1 MGIDVEK
8 HLAAR
13 ANVGRSFKETIE
25 RSTRALVWAPL
36 DWQLYF
42 QRAVG
47 EIGAQRPPAEAVDD
61 FRRARFLEPGS
72 FEVPY
77 QEGLAWLMRDRLL
90 TLTAWREA
98 LRRAGTERPE
108 LYARM
113 LSTAGTL
120 NPEFSRTLEEF
131 GDTQPDLALTYLAR
145 ASGENFRAAL
155 NRMLQ
160 RDPALHTLTPDQR
173 QQLFDLWMKEGDLA
187 RWRVTSKRIRN
198 RSASRGAGWL
208 DNAPAQRIFAALLS
222 WRSNSAS
229 EQRFLQFRAEFPS
242 RNCRRESLNNP
253 SNYEAGLALYQKQMQ
268 ENKIDDAL
276 VTVRRFTSQPNAPV
290 YFHFLEA
297 ESWAEKGNWE
307 RAWQARQAFDA
318 AKPK

>member
-1 MGIDVEK
+1 MGVDVEK

-42 QRAVG
+42 QRALGEVG
-47 EIGAQRPPAEAVDD
+47 ANRPPAEAVDD

-155 NRMLQ
+155 NRLLQ
-160 RDPALHTLTPDQR
+160 RDPALQTLTPDQR
-173 QQLFDLWMKEGDLA
+173 QQLFDLWMKQGDLA
-187 RWRVTSKRIRN
+187 QLASYVEAHPESLSLAWRGVAEQR
-198 RSASRGAGWL
+198 ASTKDFRGAFELAKQFGERATL
-208 DNAPAQRIFAALLS
+208 PPVSSGVSIEELQK
-222 WRSNSAS
+222 RSL
-229 EQRFLQFRAEFPS
+229 R
-242 RNCRRESLNNP
+242 NP
-253 SNYEAGLALYQKQMQ
+253 SDYEAGLALYQKQMQ

-276 VTVRRFTSQPNAPV
+276 VTVRRFTSQPNAPA

-307 RAWQARQAFDA
+307 RAWQARQAFEA

>member
-1 MGIDVEK
+1 MILVLAGFAVLVRRAFPFAEGTNQWFRLAALIGALLFALHGLVDVSGHRVGTAFAGIFLLGMTLRRPLPKLASVGLTNSFRVFGLILSVIGLTWIVAVYREIPLPGSVGVDVEK

-47 EIGAQRPPAEAVDD
+47 EVGANRPPAEAVDD

-113 LSTAGTL
+113 LSTA
-120 NPEFSRTLEEF
+120 PR
-131 GDTQPDLALTYLAR
+131 
-145 ASGENFRAAL
+145 
-155 NRMLQ
+155 
-160 RDPALHTLTPDQR
+160 
-173 QQLFDLWMKEGDLA
+173 
-187 RWRVTSKRIRN
+187 
-198 RSASRGAGWL
+198 
-208 DNAPAQRIFAALLS
+208 
-222 WRSNSAS
+222 
-229 EQRFLQFRAEFPS
+229 
-242 RNCRRESLNNP
+242 
-253 SNYEAGLALYQKQMQ
+253 
-268 ENKIDDAL
+268 
-276 VTVRRFTSQPNAPV
+276 
-290 YFHFLEA
+290 
-297 ESWAEKGNWE
+297 
-307 RAWQARQAFDA
+307 
-318 AKPK
+318 